1 MSDTPRTD
9 KMTKYM
15 TGRSYWVPIE
25 DCEELERELA
35 ELEGKWTYELREAA
49 RLEAE
54 LAELKQKRLRELE
67 EIDNLAKNCL
77 VRDLNDGVAA
87 LNQIRNR
94 IKATTKEDV

>member
-1 MSDTPRTD
+1 MSKLQKWDVDGYGAPYKND
-9 KMTKYM
+9 NAGDYYK
-15 TGRSYWVPIE
+15 VE
-25 DCEELERELA
+25 DVDEVIS
-35 ELEGKWTYELREAA
+35 
-49 RLEAE
+49 RLEAA
-54 LAELKQKRLRELE
+54 LAEIKAKRLRELE